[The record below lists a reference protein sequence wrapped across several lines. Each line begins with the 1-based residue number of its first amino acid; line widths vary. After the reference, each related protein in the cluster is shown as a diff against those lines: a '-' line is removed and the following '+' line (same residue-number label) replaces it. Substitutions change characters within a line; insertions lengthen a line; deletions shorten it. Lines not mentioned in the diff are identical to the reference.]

1 VEGKIQEVNMKK
13 PKLSKPKLVTLK
25 THNWRKIL
33 KISLWTLVIFW
44 TLGSLRGFT
53 LAAKVNSLP
62 NQQQVETKVEK
73 ENFAVSVGAQKFA
86 ENFLREYFTWNKD
99 NYQERVDRLKP
110 YLRKGID
117 EQAGLKFDS
126 LTGNSSP
133 EKTELWQVSESGD
146 KTSEITFRVTHTI
159 KTMAETQ
166 DEQGNITQTEQ
177 ATGPFEKWI
186 EVSVITDGT
195 TFLINGIPT
204 FTSKPPEANISP
216 LQSETEHASVVTSEV
231 KKEIT
236 EFLNTFYKQYSTG
249 TIEELEYLTTDKTV
263 RPLDGTIVFNQIED
277 LLILEKKENGYLI
290 KTKAIFTENQSKAQ
304 LIQNHS
310 MIVSKAEDD
319 RWQIIKFN

>member
-1 VEGKIQEVNMKK
+1 MEEKIQEVNMKK
-13 PKLSKPKLVTLK
+13 PKRSKPKLVTLK

-33 KISLWTLVIFW
+33 KISIWTLVIFW

-53 LAAKVNSLP
+53 LAAKVHSLP
-62 NQQQVETKVEK
+62 DQQQVETKVEK

-117 EQAGLKFDS
+117 EQAGLRFDT

-133 EKTELWQVSESGD
+133 EKVESWEVYESGD

-159 KTMAETQ
+159 KTMTETI
-166 DEQGNITQTEQ
+166 DEQGNVKQEEQ
-177 ATGPFEKWI
+177 ASGPFEKWI
-186 EVSVITDGT
+186 IVPVITDGEA
-195 TFLINGIPT
+195 FLINGIPT
-204 FTSKPPEANISP
+204 FTSKPAVANISP
-216 LQSETEHASVVTSEV
+216 LQSETENASVVTSEV

-249 TIEELEYLTTDKTV
+249 TIAELEYLTTDKTI
-263 RPLDGTIVFNQIED
+263 RPLDSTIVFNQIED
-277 LLILEKKENGYLI
+277 LLVIAKKENGYLI
-290 KTKAIFTENQSKAQ
+290 KTKVIFTENQSKAQ
-304 LIQNHS
+304 LIQNHT
-310 MIVSKAEDD
+310 MIVSKGDD

>member
-13 PKLSKPKLVTLK
+13 PKPSKPKLVTLK

-33 KISLWTLVIFW
+33 KIILWTLVIFW

-53 LAAKVNSLP
+53 LAAKVHSLP
-62 NQQQVETKVEK
+62 DQQQVETKVEK

-117 EQAGLKFDS
+117 EQAGLRFDT

-133 EKTELWQVSESGD
+133 EKIESWEVYESGD
-146 KTSEITFRVTHTI
+146 KTSEITFKVTHTI
-159 KTMAETQ
+159 KTMTETK
-166 DEQGNITQTEQ
+166 DEQGNVKQEEK
-177 ATGPFEKWI
+177 ASGPFEKWI
-186 EVSVITDGT
+186 IVPVITDGE

-204 FTSKPPEANISP
+204 FTSKPAEANISP
-216 LQSETEHASVVTSEV
+216 LQSETENASVASEV

-249 TIEELEYLTTDKTV
+249 TIAELEYLTTDKTV
-263 RPLDGTIVFNQIED
+263 RPLDSTIVFNQIEE
-277 LLILEKKENGYLI
+277 LLVIEKKENGYLI
-290 KTKAIFTENQSKAQ
+290 KTKANFTENQSKAQ
-304 LIQNHS
+304 LIQNHT
-310 MIVSKAEDD
+310 MIVSKEKDD